1 MHQDIADRL
10 IEISRKIQKACHQ
23 AQRAES
29 EVRLVAV
36 SKLQSIDV
44 IKEAY
49 ALGINNFGENYAQ
62 ELAEKSSACPNDI
75 VWHFIGPI
83 QSNKVGLIAK
93 HALWVHSID
102 REKVA
107 MKLNNVLESEGKKIH
122 ALIQVNI
129 DHEESKSGILPEE
142 TIDFANKVITH
153 YPNLTLEGLMFMPKI
168 NASKEAKIET
178 MSKIVRLHQSLLSEV
193 PSCSHLS
200 LGTSSDFEESILKG
214 STILR
219 IGESLL
225 GKRS

>member
-1 MHQDIADRL
+1 MHQDIAKRL
-10 IEISRKIQKACHQ
+10 IDISSKIQKACHQ
-23 AQRAES
+23 AKRS
-29 EVRLVAV
+29 EDEIRLVAV
-36 SKLQSIDV
+36 SKLQSVDI

-62 ELAEKSSACPNDI
+62 ELAEKSSSCPNDI
-75 VWHFIGPI
+75 IWHFIGPI
-83 QSNKVGLIAK
+83 QSNKVSVIAK
-93 HALWVHSID
+93 HAHWVHSID

-107 MKLNNVLESEGKKIH
+107 MKLNNALESEGKKIH

-142 TIDFANKVITH
+142 TIDFANKVIAH
-153 YPNLTLEGLMFMPKI
+153 YPNLILEGLMFMPKI
-168 NASKEAKIET
+168 NASKKAKIET
-178 MSKIVRLHQSLLSEV
+178 MSKIVHLHKSLLSEL

-200 LGTSSDFEESILKG
+200 LGTSGDFEDSILKG